1 RHRTSSKRKR
11 SIQGT
16 YIPNTYEID
25 QILKAPR
32 ETVTKGNLKPHQKL
46 SSGNHLVDG
55 RIDRPT
61 YRHIQLLTKFGEPG
75 GVNYGKK
82 YQPGLL
88 DEGINQ
94 KFHGFNQ
101 HLGDQGV
108 YQDQHGESTG
118 LRSWVNYSVP
128 GIH

>member
-1 RHRTSSKRKR
+1 MS
-11 SIQGT
+11 
-16 YIPNTYEID
+16 N
-25 QILKAPR
+25 
-32 ETVTKGNLKPHQKL
+32 L

-118 LRSWVNYSVP
+118 LPSWVNYSGSQGNK
-128 GIH
+128 GINQFHKTKRVTFSSQAALSCGNFFGSP